1 MLLTMRLREG
11 HDSRHVMRGR
21 VPRIHVFLAARKQ
34 DVDARNKCGHDVER
48 GSRLSLRLILR
59 SDAQHRVSKDAAA
72 TAALPTI
79 FF

>member
-34 DVDARNKCGHDVER
+34 AVDARNTYEHDVDARNECGHDVDR
-48 GSRLSLRLILR
+48 
-59 SDAQHRVSKDAAA
+59 
-72 TAALPTI
+72 
-79 FF
+79 